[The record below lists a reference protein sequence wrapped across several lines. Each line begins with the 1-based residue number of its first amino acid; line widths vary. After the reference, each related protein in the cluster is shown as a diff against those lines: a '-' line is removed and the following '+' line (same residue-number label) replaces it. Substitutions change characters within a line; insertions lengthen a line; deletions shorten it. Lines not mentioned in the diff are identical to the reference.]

1 MTRMSHRLPPWQQR
15 LLAVSGGALLVS
27 GIAWLAVH
35 YTIGA
40 GAGALPHPAESWL
53 MRVHGLAAFAGLF
66 ALGTLATQH
75 VPRGLRLGAVHRHA
89 HQRRTGLVLL
99 TLGGLLVAT
108 GYALYYF
115 APEDV
120 RPALGWVHA
129 ALGVAMASVVL
140 GHRRHARAARRAHF
154 ATLPRAGLA
163 GKATEPRK

>member
-1 MTRMSHRLPPWQQR
+1 MTRMPHRLPAWQQR
-15 LLAVSGGALLVS
+15 LLAVSGGTLVVT
-27 GIAWLAVH
+27 GVAWLAVH
-35 YTIGA
+35 YAIGA
-40 GAGALPHPAESWL
+40 GAGGLPHPSEAWL
-53 MRVHGLAAFAGLF
+53 MRLHGLAAFAGLF

-75 VPRGLRLGAVHRHA
+75 VPRGLRLGAGHRHA
-89 HQRRTGLVLL
+89 NQRRTGLALL
-99 TLGGLLVAT
+99 TLGAMLVGS

-129 ALGVAMASVVL
+129 ALGVAMASVVF

-154 ATLPRAGLA
+154 ATVHHPGVG